1 MERKLKYNYEFKLRC
16 VQEVLRKHR
25 SVNSV
30 AYENSIASSNLN
42 RWIRFYIEFGN
53 EGLLPRHKNKNYSVN
68 FKLKVIQAI
77 ENKSISLSKAC
88 LIFNIPRELTITS
101 WQRKYGIEGITGLQL
116 KPKGRPSSMNFK
128 KRKQRKTDK
137 PLTRE
142 EELLKEL
149 EYLRAEN
156 EILKKFNALV
166 QAEQAKQN
174 KRLKP

>member
-1 MERKLKYNYEFKLRC
+1 MGRKVKYDYEFKLRC
-16 VQEVLRKHR
+16 VNEVLKKHQAITI
-25 SVNSV
+25 V
-30 AYENSIASSNLN
+30 AKEKGIGKTGLKD
-42 RWIRFYIEFGN
+42 WISRYLEFGS
-53 EGLLPRHKNKNYSVN
+53 EGLLPIQKNKNYSAE
-68 FKLKVIQAI
+68 FKLKVLKTIK
-77 ENKSISLSKAC
+77 NKSLSLSKAC
-88 LIFNIPRELTITS
+88 LLFNIPSSAIIRRWQIRYTEEGLT
-101 WQRKYGIEGITGLQL
+101 GL
-116 KPKGRPSSMNFK
+116 KPKAKGRPIVMNF

-166 QAEQAKQN
+166 LAEQANQN

>member
-1 MERKLKYNYEFKLRC
+1 MERKVKYNYEFKLRC
-16 VQEVLRKHR
+16 VEEVLIKHR

-30 AYENSIASSNLN
+30 AFENSLASSNLN
-42 RWIRFYIEFGN
+42 RWIKFYIEFGN
-53 EGLLPRHKNKNYSVN
+53 EGLLPRQKNRSYSVN
-68 FKLKVIQAI
+68 FKLKVLQAI
-77 ENKSISLSKAC
+77 KNKSISLSKAC
-88 LIFNIPRELTITS
+88 LTFNIPRESTITS
-101 WQRKYGIEGITGLQL
+101 WQRNYEIEGIAGLQL
-116 KPKGRPSSMNFK
+116 KPKGRPATMNF
-128 KRKQRKTDK
+128 KRKQRKTDRL
-137 PLTRE
+137 LTRE

>member
-1 MERKLKYNYEFKLRC
+1 MGRKVKYHYEFKLHC
-16 VQEVLRKHR
+16 VEEVLKFHR

-30 AYENSIASSNLN
+30 AIEKGIDNKSLDL
-42 RWIRFYIEFGN
+42 WIQVYIKFGN
-53 EGLLPRHKNKNYSVN
+53 AGLLPRHKNQKYGAV
-68 FKLKVIQAI
+68 FKLRVLKTIQ
-77 ENKSISLSKAC
+77 KKSLSLMEAC
-88 LIFNIPRELTITS
+88 FMFNIPTKSTIIN
-101 WQRKYGIEGITGLQL
+101 WQNKYEAALAAGLEPN
-116 KPKGRPSSMNFK
+116 PKGRPSMAF

-166 QAEQAKQN
+166 QAEQAKEN

>member
-1 MERKLKYNYEFKLRC
+1 MKKKVKYDCAFKLEC
-16 VQEVLRKHR
+16 VKLVVEQGYSCESISNKKNISESNIRRWVSFYREYGTVGLLPRKKRVYSIDFKQKVLL
-25 SVNSV
+25 
-30 AYENSIASSNLN
+30 SIDKDLLSLREARLKFNIPSDSIII
-42 RWIRFYIEFGN
+42 RWKRDFANFGL
-53 EGLLPRHKNKNYSVN
+53 EGLLP
-68 FKLKVIQAI
+68 
-77 ENKSISLSKAC
+77 
-88 LIFNIPRELTITS
+88 
-101 WQRKYGIEGITGLQL
+101 
-116 KPKGRPSSMNFK
+116 KPKGRPRSMNFK
-128 KRKQRKTDK
+128 RKKRTSDK

>member
-1 MERKLKYNYEFKLRC
+1 MERKVKYNYEFKLRC
-16 VQEVLRKHR
+16 VEEVLKKHR
-25 SVNSV
+25 SVNS
-30 AYENSIASSNLN
+30 IAKESGVDNMDLA
-42 RWIRFYIEFGN
+42 RWISFYTEYGN
-53 EGLLPRHKNKNYSVN
+53 EGLLPRPKNQKYTVN
-68 FKLKVIQAI
+68 FKLEVLHSIQK
-77 ENKSISLSKAC
+77 NSLPLNKAC
-88 LIFNIPRELTITS
+88 TKFNIPTKSTIIS
-101 WQRKYGIEGITGLQL
+101 WQKKYIKEGLAGLEF
-116 KPKGRPSSMNFK
+116 KSKGKAKSMNF
-128 KRKQRKTDK
+128 KRKQRKTEK

>member
-1 MERKLKYNYEFKLRC
+1 MERKVKYNYEFKLRC
-16 VQEVLRKHR
+16 VEEVLRKHR

-42 RWIRFYIEFGN
+42 RWIKFYIEFGN
-53 EGLLPRHKNKNYSVN
+53 EGLLPRQQNKSYSVN
-68 FKLKVIQAI
+68 FKLQVLQAI

-88 LIFNIPRELTITS
+88 LTFNIPRESTITS
-101 WQRKYGIEGITGLQL
+101 WQKKYEIEGTAGLQL
-116 KPKGRPSSMNFK
+116 KPKGRPVTMNF

>member
-1 MERKLKYNYEFKLRC
+1 MERKVKYNYEFKLRC
-16 VQEVLRKHR
+16 VEEVLKKHQ
-25 SVNSV
+25 SVNS
-30 AYENSIASSNLN
+30 IAKKNGVDKMNLH
-42 RWIRFYIEFGN
+42 RWISFYIKFGN
-53 EGLLPRHKNKNYSVN
+53 EGLLSRQKNQKYSAN
-68 FKLKVIQAI
+68 FKLKVLQSIQK
-77 ENKSISLSKAC
+77 NSLSLNEAC
-88 LIFNIPRELTITS
+88 LMFNIPTNSTIIS
-101 WQRKYGIEGITGLQL
+101 WQRKYIEEGLAGLEL
-116 KPKGRPSSMNFK
+116 KSKDIPKSMNF

-166 QAEQAKQN
+166 QAEQANQN

>member
-1 MERKLKYNYEFKLRC
+1 MERKVKYNYEFKLRC
-16 VQEVLRKHR
+16 VEEVLKKHQ
-25 SVNSV
+25 SVITTATKNG
-30 AYENSIASSNLN
+30 IADTSLK
-42 RWIRFYIEFGN
+42 RWISYYLNLGN
-53 EGLLPRHKNKNYSVN
+53 TGLLPRHRNANYSVN
-68 FKLKVIQAI
+68 FKLKVLQAI
-77 ENKSISLSKAC
+77 EKESLSLSKAC
-88 LIFNIPRELTITS
+88 LTFNIPAKSTIMN
-101 WQRKYGIEGITGLQL
+101 WQRRYTDKSLAGLKL
-116 KPKGRPSSMNFK
+116 KPKGRPRSMNF

-166 QAEQAKQN
+166 QAEQANQN

>member
-1 MERKLKYNYEFKLRC
+1 MGRKVKYDYEFKLRC
-16 VQEVLRKHR
+16 VEEVLKKHR

-30 AYENSIASSNLN
+30 ACENSIANSNLK
-42 RWIRFYIEFGN
+42 RWISFYIEFGN
-53 EGLLPRHKNKNYSVN
+53 EGILPRQKNKNYSAN
-68 FKLKVIQAI
+68 FKFKVIQAI
-77 ENKSISLSKAC
+77 QNKSISLNKAC
-88 LIFNIPRELTITS
+88 LTFNIPKESTIKS
-101 WQRKYGIEGITGLQL
+101 WQIKYEEEGLAGLEP
-116 KPKGRPSSMNFK
+116 KPKGRPVPMQFKRK
-128 KRKQRKTDK
+128 KRKSDK

-166 QAEQAKQN
+166 QAEQANQN

>member
-1 MERKLKYNYEFKLRC
+1 MERKVKYNYEFKLHC
-16 VQEVLRKHR
+16 VEEVLKNHKGL
-25 SVNSV
+25 
-30 AYENSIASSNLN
+30 EPTASKYDISNTSLK
-42 RWIRFYIEFGN
+42 RWISFYMKFGS
-53 EGLLPRHKNKNYSVN
+53 EGLLPKSRNTKYSLN
-68 FKLKVIQAI
+68 FKLKVLHSID
-77 ENKSISLSKAC
+77 NKALSLGKAC
-88 LIFNIPRELTITS
+88 LAFNIPAKSTILS
-101 WQRKYGIEGITGLQL
+101 WQQEYKRDGLKGLKL
-116 KPKGRPSSMNFK
+116 KPKGRTPAMNFK
-128 KRKQRKTDK
+128 RKPRKTNQ

>member
-1 MERKLKYNYEFKLRC
+1 MERKVKYNYEFKLLC
-16 VQEVLRKHR
+16 VEEVLRKHR

-53 EGLLPRHKNKNYSVN
+53 EGLLPRLKNKSYSIN
-68 FKLKVIQAI
+68 FKLKVLQAI

-88 LIFNIPRELTITS
+88 LTFNIPRESTITS
-101 WQRKYGIEGITGLQL
+101 WQRKYEIEGPTGLQA
-116 KPKGRPSSMNFK
+116 KPKGRPASMNF

-166 QAEQAKQN
+166 QAEQANQN
-174 KRLKP
+174 RRLKP

>member
-1 MERKLKYNYEFKLRC
+1 MERKVNYNYEFKLRC
-16 VQEVLRKHR
+16 VNEVLRNHQ
-25 SVNSV
+25 
-30 AYENSIASSNLN
+30 AITSIAKENGIGKTSLKD
-42 RWIRFYIEFGN
+42 WISCYLEFGN
-53 EGLLPRHKNKNYSVN
+53 EGLLPIQKNRNYSVD
-68 FKLKVIQAI
+68 FKLKVLQTIDS
-77 ENKSISLSKAC
+77 KSLSLSKAC
-88 LIFNIPRELTITS
+88 LLFKIPSSSIIRR
-101 WQRKYGIEGITGLQL
+101 WQRSYSEEGLAGLKL
-116 KPKGRPSSMNFK
+116 KTKGRPVVMNF

-166 QAEQAKQN
+166 QAEQANQN

>member
-1 MERKLKYNYEFKLRC
+1 MERKVKYNYEFKLRC
-16 VQEVLRKHR
+16 VNEVLRNHQGII
-25 SVNSV
+25 
-30 AYENSIASSNLN
+30 SIAKENGIGKTSLKD
-42 RWIRFYIEFGN
+42 WIKCYLEFGN
-53 EGLLPRHKNKNYSVN
+53 EGLLPIQKNKNYSVD
-68 FKLKVIQAI
+68 FKLKVLQTI
-77 ENKSISLSKAC
+77 ESKSLSLSKAC
-88 LIFNIPRELTITS
+88 LIFNIPSSSIIRR
-101 WQRKYGIEGITGLQL
+101 WQRKYAEEGLAGLKP
-116 KPKGRPSSMNFK
+116 KPKGRPASMNF

-166 QAEQAKQN
+166 QAEQANQK

>member
-1 MERKLKYNYEFKLRC
+1 MERKVKYTYEFKLRC
-16 VQEVLRKHR
+16 VEEVLKRHQ
-25 SVNSV
+25 SVI
-30 AYENSIASSNLN
+30 ATAQENGIALTNLKW
-42 RWIRFYIEFGN
+42 WIRRYIAFGN
-53 EGLLPRHKNKNYSVN
+53 QGLLPSQRTTNYSVK
-68 FKLKVIQAI
+68 FKLDVLQSI
-77 ENKSISLSKAC
+77 EKKTLSLGEAC
-88 LIFNIPRELTITS
+88 LTFNIPTRSTIIS
-101 WQRKYGIEGITGLQL
+101 WQRKYAKEGLTGLKP
-116 KPKGRPSSMNFK
+116 KPKGRPASMNF

-166 QAEQAKQN
+166 QAEQANQN

>member
-1 MERKLKYNYEFKLRC
+1 MERKVKYNYEFKLRC
-16 VQEVLRKHR
+16 VEEVLRKHR

-42 RWIRFYIEFGN
+42 RWIKFYIEFGN
-53 EGLLPRHKNKNYSVN
+53 EGLLPRQKNKSYSVN
-68 FKLKVIQAI
+68 FKLQVLQAI

-88 LIFNIPRELTITS
+88 LTFNIPRESTITS
-101 WQRKYGIEGITGLQL
+101 WQRKYEIEGTAGLQL
-116 KPKGRPSSMNFK
+116 KPKGRPATINFK
-128 KRKQRKTDK
+128 RKKRKTDK
-137 PLTRE
+137 TLTPE
-142 EELLKEL
+142 EELLREL

>member
-1 MERKLKYNYEFKLRC
+1 MERKVKYNYEFKLRC
-16 VQEVLRKHR
+16 VEAVLRKHR

-42 RWIRFYIEFGN
+42 RWIRFYVEFGN
-53 EGLLPRHKNKNYSVN
+53 AGLLPRQKNKSYDVN

-77 ENKSISLSKAC
+77 ENKSISLSQAC
-88 LIFNIPRELTITS
+88 LNFNIPRESTITS
-101 WQRKYGIEGITGLQL
+101 WQRKHEIEGPAGLQL
-116 KPKGRPSSMNFK
+116 KPKGRPIAMNF

>member
-1 MERKLKYNYEFKLRC
+1 MERKVKYDYAFKLEC
-16 VQEVLRKHR
+16 VRLVIEKGYSSEAVSNEKSISESNIRR
-25 SVNSV
+25 WVSFYR
-30 AYENSIASSNLN
+30 AYGTI
-42 RWIRFYIEFGN
+42 
-53 EGLLPRHKNKNYSVN
+53 GLLPRKNRVYSID
-68 FKLKVIQAI
+68 FKQKVLLSIDKDLLSLREARLK
-77 ENKSISLSKAC
+77 
-88 LIFNIPRELTITS
+88 FNIPSDSIIIRWKRDFANFGL
-101 WQRKYGIEGITGLQL
+101 EGLSS
-116 KPKGRPSSMNFK
+116 KPKGRPRSMNF

-166 QAEQAKQN
+166 QAEQANQN